1 MTEAATRER
10 LNELMDMI
18 VSFAASST
26 GRSNGA
32 FDPPFAQGGESVEAV
47 INALRVQIKYLLF
60 DLEATRRENRYLRQ
74 MLENRSSDSG
84 GRNGEGSGPY

>member
-1 MTEAATRER
+1 MTEVATKER

-18 VSFAASST
+18 VSFAAPAA

-32 FDPPFAQGGESVEAV
+32 LDLPFAQGGESVEAV
-47 INALRVQIKYLLF
+47 IDALRVQIKYLLF

-74 MLENRSSDSG
+74 MLENRSGGSG
-84 GRNGEGSGPY
+84 GPSGEGSGPY